1 MQLIIVIVFGAVFM
15 IAGAVF
21 VFMSLGWLFRDDL
34 TTRLDTFVSE
44 AEVQQRAWSPELQVR
59 SREITGS
66 LASRILVPIT
76 QALGRLLGRLTPA
89 SSIDSLR
96 RQLVIAGN
104 PMRLGPREFYG
115 LRIAFV
121 ILGLGLAYLVIT
133 RGLERMNILTAIL
146 ILGITYIFPVLW
158 LRMMVSSRQNKIR
171 KSLPDALDMLSV
183 CADAGLGFDQ
193 SLQRVSE
200 FWNTAIA
207 LELGRVVAEMEMGV
221 ARRDALRNLADR
233 LDISELSSFVSVII
247 QSEQLGMSIADTL
260 HAQAEQMRVER
271 RFRAQEIAR
280 TLPIKMLIPLAF
292 LIFPAIIAVVLG
304 PAIPPLIELF
314 GGF

>member
-1 MQLIIVIVFGAVFM
+1 L
-15 IAGAVF
+15 
-21 VFMSLGWLFRDDL
+21 
-34 TTRLDTFVSE
+34 
-44 AEVQQRAWSPELQVR
+44 
-59 SREITGS
+59 
-66 LASRILVPIT
+66 LVPLT

-89 SSIDSLR
+89 SSIDNLR

-104 PMRLGPREFYG
+104 PLRLGPREFYG
-115 LRIAFV
+115 LRVAFV
-121 ILGLGLAYLVIT
+121 ILGLGLAYLVIS
-133 RGLERMNILTAIL
+133 RGFQRNNVLIALMILV
-146 ILGITYIFPVLW
+146 ITYVFPVLW
-158 LRMMVSSRQNKIR
+158 LRMMVQSRQNKIR
-171 KSLPDALDMLSV
+171 RTLPDALDMLSV

-193 SLQRVSE
+193 ALQRVSE
-200 FWNTAIA
+200 HWTTAIA

-221 ARRDALRNLADR
+221 ARRDALRNMADR
-233 LDISELSSFVSVII
+233 LDINELSSFVSIII
-247 QSEQLGMSIADTL
+247 QSEQLGMSISDTL

-304 PAIPPLIELF
+304 PALPPILELF

>member
-1 MQLIIVIVFGAVFM
+1 MQLIIIIVFGAVFM

-44 AEVQQRAWSPELQVR
+44 PEVQQQAWSPALQVR

-66 LASRILVPIT
+66 LVSRILVPMT
-76 QALGRLLGRLTPA
+76 QTLGRLLGRLTPA

-115 LRIAFV
+115 LRIAFI
-121 ILGLGLAYLVIT
+121 ILGLGLAYLVISK
-133 RGLERMNILTAIL
+133 GFERMNMLVAIL
-146 ILGITYIFPVLW
+146 IVAVMYIFPILW

-171 KSLPDALDMLSV
+171 KTLPDALDMLSV

-304 PAIPPLIELF
+304 PAIPPLVELF